1 MPISIEK
8 SYCLEPSNVT
18 GTLQLSAEHLR
29 HADQAAGHSVSDAHV
44 YDRVRNFLCRRHNV
58 SRRGEMKRI

>member
-18 GTLQLSAEHLR
+18 GTLQLSAPPNISDTLIRPLVTAFQRNDVHL
-29 HADQAAGHSVSDAHV
+29 SVRTKHV
-44 YDRVRNFLCRRHNV
+44 A
-58 SRRGEMKRI
+58 RGERQSP